1 MEDLEK
7 YRNCSKRELKIMI
20 FVCRIFVAIT
30 SKIGDF
36 FISLICFML
45 PSLLIFGFSKSLIL
59 FFLVLHAF
67 YGLIFAERFRKI
79 FEVNELHLEM
89 KHQLTT
95 FKKFLKEKN

>member
-59 FFLVLHAF
+59 FFLVLHAI
-67 YGLIFAERFRKI
+67 YGLFFAEKFRKF
-79 FEVNELHLEM
+79 FEVNDLHLEM
-89 KHQLTT
+89 KHQLHT
-95 FKKFLKEKN
+95 FKKFLEEKK